1 MYVPISLD
9 YQFYFEN
16 LKILKIFGTGMH
28 FVYHILP
35 DIYYNT
41 IRCLIVKQ
49 AIFDV
54 EVANVF
60 TVTICVMIEMTAM
73 TGQMRT
79 LLSAQGCLVTPVCF
93 RCCQNMYRNLQM
105 IFSMYLEP

>member
-9 YQFYFEN
+9 YQIYFEN
-16 LKILKIFGTGMH
+16 FKILKIFGTGMH
-28 FVYHILP
+28 FVDHILP
-35 DIYYNT
+35 DIYHNT

-60 TVTICVMIEMTAM
+60 TVTICVMIEMIVV

-79 LLSAQGCLVTPVCF
+79 LLSVQGCLVTPVRF
-93 RCCQNMYRNLQM
+93 RRCQNMYRNLQM
-105 IFSMYLEP
+105 IFFYVLKP